1 MASASLTRLG
11 PRSGARGVVLLLHG
25 GQERSE
31 DPVLRRHASWWRMLL
46 VARAVRGQASRRDVA
61 VWLLRYQARGWNS
74 GPGREPAPVRDAR
87 WALEQVRAAHPGAPV
102 VLLGH
107 SMGGRTANYAADD
120 PDVVGVVALAPWLPP
135 GEPVGSKP
143 LLVLHGTVDRWTSP
157 EASRLHTE
165 RVRAASGQAAWF
177 PVPGAAHSMVTSLSR
192 WHAFARDC
200 SLGLLGVQDL
210 PADVREALES
220 TGRGQSPVR

>member
-1 MASASLTRLG
+1 
-11 PRSGARGVVLLLHG
+11 
-25 GQERSE
+25 
-31 DPVLRRHASWWRMLL
+31 
-46 VARAVRGQASRRDVA
+46 
-61 VWLLRYQARGWNS
+61 
-74 GPGREPAPVRDAR
+74 
-87 WALEQVRAAHPGAPV
+87 
-102 VLLGH
+102 
-107 SMGGRTANYAADD
+107 
-120 PDVVGVVALAPWLPP
+120 
-135 GEPVGSKP
+135 VGSKP